1 MEKAKR
7 MLEGWY
13 TVEKDGEIVF
23 HPPPEAKLD
32 SHLPHFRKALLYI
45 FAARDAYEMERR
57 ETPKVTHQELA
68 ERGIYCDPDFLS
80 DMSLGADIEKS
91 HEVDEKKVSE
101 GYELDRSIADDVAA
115 YIKQLP

>member
-1 MEKAKR
+1 MEKVKR

-13 TVEKDGEIVF
+13 TIEKDGEIVS

-32 SHLPHFRKALLYI
+32 LHLPHFRKAPLYI
-45 FAARDAYEMERR
+45 FAARDAYDMERR
-57 ETPKVTHQELA
+57 ETPKVTHQELV
-68 ERGIYCDPDFLS
+68 ERGIYCDPDLLS
-80 DMSLGADIEKS
+80 DMGLGADIEELD
-91 HEVDEKKVSE
+91 EVGEKKVSE